1 MTLIPAQTTTTPP
14 AQLQKNKL
22 VLVVSRGTLDAIY
35 PALVLATTAPS
46 MGMECDV
53 YFIFWGLK
61 ALTKKGIKNVK
72 IGSVGNP
79 GLPLPNAIG
88 MLPGMTEM
96 ATKMMNS
103 KIKKYWPSPYEML
116 KMAKDAGARIH
127 ACSPT
132 MGFMGVSEEDLIPEV
147 EDIVGASA
155 FLGWATDPQA
165 VTLFI

>member
-1 MTLIPAQTTTTPP
+1 MTKNSVQTSTKPP
-14 AQLQKNKL
+14 IQLQKNKL

-46 MGMECDV
+46 MDVECDV
-53 YFIFWGLK
+53 YFTFWGLK
-61 ALTKKGIKNVK
+61 AITKKGIMNVK

-79 GLPLPNAIG
+79 GLPLPNVIG
-88 MLPGMTEM
+88 MIPGMTEM

-103 KIKKYWPSPYEML
+103 RIKKYWPGPYEML

-132 MGFMGVSEEDLIPEV
+132 MGFMGISEGDLIPEV